1 MGWLHNEE
9 EWLSLHLI
17 FTLLTTRM
25 HLRGH
30 TWVFFTTPPPP
41 RHNIHL
47 PLLPICGRVSGWVPT
62 LHAKPHSEAVKMKW
76 ISSLA
81 ARGGCVLRDTPWQ
94 ERAHNSGGTHV
105 HKYNILLAACTVGQ
119 SQPTCSH
126 SFPRITAAVFKL
138 GSSSL
143 RLWEESIWMSP
154 PFGGFTPSTSEE
166 VSESSSFWRVLVIS
180 LEMLEVMEVHFSVHG
195 AELFF
200 VISCLRKMLIF
211 PTTFAFPELH

>member
-30 TWVFFTTPPPP
+30 ICFVFFPPP

-47 PLLPICGRVSGWVPT
+47 PLLPICGRVSGWVPA

-94 ERAHNSGGTHV
+94 ERTHKKTLEEHTFTTTIYSWPRAQSVTHSQHAVIHFPESLLLSSNGGRV
-105 HKYNILLAACTVGQ
+105 HSAY
-119 SQPTCSH
+119 
-126 SFPRITAAVFKL
+126 
-138 GSSSL
+138 
-143 RLWEESIWMSP
+143 ESIWMSP
-154 PFGGFTPSTSEE
+154 PFWGIQPSTSEE
-166 VSESSSFWRVLVIS
+166 VTESSEFTSFWLV
-180 LEMLEVMEVHFSVHG
+180 
-195 AELFF
+195 
-200 VISCLRKMLIF
+200 CW
-211 PTTFAFPELH
+211 